1 MTDTA
6 VNAATS
12 TDSTSTDSAST
23 DFASKP
29 PIVDRDFAEK
39 FLWAVD
45 RPLEYSVYQMIH
57 EWWSVAPQAAID
69 DYEAELLGLDG
80 ASDFLAQRYLSEPL
94 AIDDLGQCA
103 EGTLGKAY
111 HSFIVDNGLDA
122 NLLVN
127 YKAFHDKQETDGKL
141 DRLPKDLN
149 YMSLRLSQIHDFAHT
164 IAGFSPDP
172 AGEIKMAAFH
182 LAQLRYP
189 YHSMRLA
196 VTSAHFA
203 FVSPRYMEAIMDAM
217 TIGWMMGRKAK
228 NLHFTRWEDEIN
240 TPLADVQARLGI
252 DRSIDVDLTSA

>member
-1 MTDTA
+1 MTQTA
-6 VNAATS
+6 EAV
-12 TDSTSTDSAST
+12 
-23 DFASKP
+23 KP

-57 EWWSVAPQAAID
+57 EWWSIAPEGAIEAYAAQLTSM
-69 DYEAELLGLDG
+69 EG
-80 ASDFLAQRYLSEPL
+80 ASEFLPHRYLSDPFDIE
-94 AIDDLGQCA
+94 DLGRQA

-127 YKAFHDKQETDGKL
+127 YKDAHAKLKDSSSKL
-141 DRLPKDLN
+141 DRLPDDLD
-149 YMSLRLSQIHDFAHT
+149 YMSVRLSQIHDFAHT

-172 AGEIKMAAFH
+172 VGEIKMAAFH

-196 VTSAHFA
+196 VVASHIA
-203 FVSPRYMEAIMDAM
+203 FVSPAFMEAAYDAM
-217 TIGWMMGRKAK
+217 SIGWLMGRSAK
-228 NLHFTRWEDEIN
+228 NLHFTRWEDELE
-240 TPLADVQARLGI
+240 TPLEDIRARLNI
-252 DRSIDVDLTSA
+252 DRSIDRNYSAA